1 VRRGAPREGSSSD
14 LRTRQYVRAYEKI
27 EQPHP
32 VLVLETL
39 TGANL
44 AYLIDNSRRHLPLS
58 DIVHLGLHLCS
69 AIHYLHRRDIL
80 HPGLKP
86 SNIVS
91 ERQLAKVLDL
101 SVARLPGKRVKGV
114 GTKNY
119 MSPEQARGDALGR
132 LPTCGT

>member
-1 VRRGAPREGSSSD
+1 MRRGAPRDGSSGD

-32 VLVLETL
+32 ISILETL
-39 TGANL
+39 TGATL
-44 AYLIDNSRRHLPLS
+44 AYLIDNSRRRLPLS

-69 AIHYLHRRDIL
+69 AIHYLHRRGIL
-80 HPGLKP
+80 HPDLKP

-101 SVARLPGKRVKGV
+101 RSPG
-114 GTKNY
+114 Y
-119 MSPEQARGDALGR
+119 RGRESKAS
-132 LPTCGT
+132 